1 MGRHA
6 LRRGRLAAA
15 VSITSLAVVA
25 GLVPLLVDSAAGT
38 AQAAESTRSQIVV
51 DTPQTATPRRERLL
65 AAGETGFLHRQEEV
79 SGLLWTSYADGTT
92 VDVEGPDGVYEPDS
106 PCYYITETCP
116 SGWYGQGSD
125 TVALPDL
132 DDNDPVSLWTP
143 GSAGLKTVDLSSTVS
158 TGSTDYIGTFGA
170 TVVAQD
176 RDAFIDGEGADG
188 YWLEL
193 NDFVDGKQRNRVVT
207 GYPAD
212 ASRRSGLQTGD
223 ASGALIVYSL
233 ESTLRIGYLDFATA
247 TFTEA
252 FTGIDAS
259 AKPVLTADSVGWYT
273 AASGL
278 HLKPRTDLTA
288 EETVPVAGG
297 ATTGGLPV
305 LVGDWLLL
313 GGEAVSL
320 TDGSTRTLLSS
331 TYGNPLA
338 TPDGGALV
346 TGGTGT
352 TDWWVQRITQGSDG
366 ALQLT
371 KVLKVPPYEKD
382 TSGLALSRGHLR
394 IAKAVASSSDT
405 TTNWTLSTASDGT
418 LSASAGPDGQKTAAT
433 CPYADTACAGLW
445 GDTTE
450 GDVGL
455 VTFYDDESGIED
467 ADRLVTH
474 DDLAGSSSY
483 VLEFGTHEGRIVD
496 VSDEWAV
503 YNSGGTSPA
512 QYVGEFGQGQQ
523 LKRSIRAAAL
533 DGPTLWSATSTAGQ
547 LTSYSLETE
556 KTLST
561 VQTGSGCVPD
571 ELQAVGHWVYWSCAT
586 TGKAGV
592 YDTTAKTSVPVTPGD
607 VLLGDGFTVRH
618 DHTADTLVL
627 TDAATAA
634 TSVLATAVPDSG
646 LAADRRYR
654 WTVDEYT
661 GMVAWTGALEQVHV
675 STTGVTPSNPTAYT
689 SWGDYYISPK
699 VSDAGEKTWNGYWL
713 LSRPV
718 SSWSVTFT
726 SVQGGVTHTI
736 TGGPATAYVSAAWN
750 GKTASGAYLPNG
762 EFTWK
767 LKATGLGS
775 ATAATVKSG
784 SVFMS
789 GGAAVRRDYGS
800 IDGVDG
806 RGDLITLSSSG
817 ALTYRFGTKF
827 TEPRAGTGWPST
839 IKAVPFGDLSGDR
852 CNDLLV
858 RLASGALRLYKPG
871 CGSAAKPSTA
881 YTALGTGWNQYDI
894 LTSPGDLTGD
904 GRADLIARNS
914 STGDV
919 YLYKAT
925 SAGKL
930 SARVKLYSN
939 WKGYKKIIGAGDLNG
954 DGRGDLLAQDKSN
967 ELWRYYGTGTGTFGA
982 RTKLFNDWGA
992 SYNVIVGVND
1002 ITDDGKA
1009 DLVSRD
1015 SSGTLWR
1022 NAGNGAGSFGGR
1034 TKISTGWGS
1043 YKALF

>member
-51 DTPQTATPRRERLL
+51 DTPGTATPRSDRLL
-65 AAGETGFLHRQEEV
+65 AAGETGFLHRQGDID
-79 SGLLWTSYADGTT
+79 GLLWTSYADGTT
-92 VDVEGPDGVYEPDS
+92 VGVEGPDGVYEPES
-106 PCYYITETCP
+106 PCYDIYETCR
-116 SGWYGQGSD
+116 SGWYGGGGD
-125 TVALPDL
+125 TVALPDSL
-132 DDNDPVSLWTP
+132 TKVHLWTP
-143 GSAGLKTVDLSSTVS
+143 GSAGLKTVGLYSSVS
-158 TGSTDYIGTFGA
+158 EQTTQYIGTFGS
-170 TVVAQD
+170 TVIAVGSAEPSGD
-176 RDAFIDGEGADG
+176 S
-188 YWLEL
+188 LEL
-193 NDFVDGKQRNRVVT
+193 NDFLDGARRTRLVT
-207 GYPAD
+207 GFPTAGRV
-212 ASRRSGLQTGD
+212 AGVLGGD
-223 ASGALIVYSL
+223 ESGALLMYILDEV
-233 ESTLRIGYLDFATA
+233 TRIGYLDFAA
-247 TFTEA
+247 GTFTDA
-252 FTGIDAS
+252 FAGADNS
-259 AKPVLTADSVGWYT
+259 AAGVLTDDSVGWYT
-273 AASGL
+273 STSGL
-278 HLKPRTDLTA
+278 HLKPRTDLA
-288 EETVPVAGG
+288 ADETVPVAPG
-297 ATTGGLPV
+297 ATTGGRAV
-305 LVGDWLLL
+305 LVGNWLLL
-313 GGEAVSL
+313 EPDNSSASTSVKAVSL

-331 TYGNPLA
+331 AYGNPLA

-346 TGGTGT
+346 TGGTGAS
-352 TDWWVQRITQGSDG
+352 DWWVQRITQGADG
-366 ALQLT
+366 TLQLT
-371 KVLKVPPYEKD
+371 KLLKVPPYEKD

-661 GMVAWTGALEQVHV
+661 GLVAWTGALEQVHV

-992 SYNVIVGVND
+992 SYNVIIGVND

>member
-25 GLVPLLVDSAAGT
+25 GLIPLFVDSAAGT

-51 DTPQTATPRRERLL
+51 DTPQKTEPQREERLL
-65 AAGETGFLHRQEEV
+65 AAGETGFLHRQGDID
-79 SGLLWTSYADGTT
+79 GLLWTSYADGTT
-92 VDVEGPDGVYEPDS
+92 VSVEGPDGVYEPES
-106 PCYYITETCP
+106 PCYDIYETCR
-116 SGWYGQGSD
+116 SGWYGQGGD
-125 TVALPDL
+125 TVALP
-132 DDNDPVSLWTP
+132 NGRSGVALWTP
-143 GSAGLKTVDLSSTVS
+143 GSAGLRTIGLYSSVS
-158 TGSTDYIGTFGA
+158 EQTTQYLGTFGS
-170 TVVAQD
+170 TVIALGSAEPSGD
-176 RDAFIDGEGADG
+176 L
-188 YWLEL
+188 LEL
-193 NDFVDGKQRNRVVT
+193 NDFLDGEQRTRSVT
-207 GYPAD
+207 GFPTAGRV
-212 ASRRSGLQTGD
+212 AGFLGGD
-223 ASGALIVYSL
+223 ESGALIMYILDEV
-233 ESTLRIGYLDFATA
+233 TRIGYLDFAA
-247 TFTEA
+247 GTFTDA
-252 FTGIDAS
+252 FAGADNS
-259 AKPVLTADSVGWYT
+259 AAGVLTDDSVGWYT
-273 AASGL
+273 STSGL
-278 HLKPRTDLTA
+278 HLKPRTDLAA
-288 EETVPVAGG
+288 EETVPVAPG
-297 ATTGGLPV
+297 ATTGGRPV
-305 LVGDWLLL
+305 LVGNWLLL
-313 GGEAVSL
+313 EPDNGSANTSVKAVSL

-331 TYGNPLA
+331 AYGNPLA

-346 TGGTGT
+346 AGGTGAA
-352 TDWWVQRITQGSDG
+352 DWWVQRITQGADG
-366 ALQLT
+366 TLQLT

-394 IAKAVASSSDT
+394 IAKAVGSGGNAT
-405 TTNWTLSTASDGT
+405 TTNRTLTVTDGRLTASEPV
-418 LSASAGPDGQKTAAT
+418 AGHTMSGA
-433 CPYADTACAGLW
+433 CPYASSEIDCLW
-445 GDTTE
+445 IWGNAVE
-450 GDVGL
+450 GDVFL
-455 VTFYDDESGIED
+455 
-467 ADRLVTH
+467 
-474 DDLAGSSSY
+474 SSSA
-483 VLEFGTHEGRIVD
+483 VLGTFNDDSTGGGQSLDFGTSGGAIVD
-496 VSDEWAV
+496 VSDKWAV
-503 YNSGGTSPA
+503 YNSGGTSPM
-512 QYVGEFGQGQQ
+512 QYVGEFGQGQI
-523 LKRSIRAAAL
+523 LKRSVRAAAL
-533 DGPTLWSATSTAGQ
+533 NGGTLWSATATAGQ
-547 LTSYSLETE
+547 LTSYSLTE
-556 KTLST
+556 SKTLST
-561 VQTGSGCVPD
+561 VSTGSGCVPD
-571 ELQAVGHWVYWSCAT
+571 ELQAVGHWVYWSCT
-586 TGKAGV
+586 TAGTAGV

-627 TDAATAA
+627 TDASTAA
-634 TSVLATAVPDSG
+634 TSVLVSAVPDSG

-661 GMVAWTGALEQVHV
+661 GLVAWVGALEQVHIT
-675 STTGVTPSNPTAYT
+675 TTGVTASNPTAYT
-689 SWGDYYISPK
+689 SQGDYYISPK
-699 VSDAGEKTWNGYWL
+699 VSDTDEKTWNGYWL

-726 SVQGGVTHTI
+726 SLQGGVTHTV

-775 ATAATVKSG
+775 SSAAAVKSG
-784 SVFMS
+784 SAFMS

-827 TEPRAGTGWPST
+827 TEPRAGSGWPST

-871 CGSAAKPSTA
+871 CGSAPKPSTA

-914 STGDV
+914 STGAI

-967 ELWRYYGTGTGTFGA
+967 ELWRYYGTGAGTFGA
-982 RTKLFNDWGA
+982 KAKVFNDWGS
-992 SYNVIVGVND
+992 SYNVIIGVND

-1015 SSGTLWR
+1015 TSGTLWR

-1043 YKALF
+1043 YKGLF

>member
-1 MGRHA
+1 VGRHA

-25 GLVPLLVDSAAGT
+25 GLVPLLVESAAGT
-38 AQAAESTRSQIVV
+38 AQATTADSRVV
-51 DTPQTATPRRERLL
+51 VENPSDDTPRSERLL
-65 AAGETGFLHRQEEV
+65 AVGATGFLHQQN
-79 SGLLWTSYADGTT
+79 GAGGDLLWTGYADGATTT
-92 VDVEGPDGVYEPDS
+92 VKDANGVYTVAK
-106 PCYYITETCP
+106 PCVYASTCP
-116 SGWYGQGSD
+116 AGWYGQAADSV
-125 TVALPDL
+125 TLP
-132 DDNDPVSLWTP
+132 PAASTKTVSLWDPATQE
-143 GSAGLKTVDLSSTVS
+143 LRTVTSGYYYRATY
-158 TGSTDYIGTFGA
+158 GSTLLTAYSL
-170 TVVAQD
+170 V
-176 RDAFIDGEGADG
+176 
-188 YWLEL
+188 
-193 NDFVDGKQRNRVVT
+193 DFVDGQKRARE
-207 GYPAD
+207 
-212 ASRRSGLQTGD
+212 LTGD
-223 ASGALIVYSL
+223 ATYIGAAPAGDAAGALVTSG
-233 ESTLRIGYLDFATA
+233 STGVGYLDFATA
-247 TFTEA
+247 TVTEA
-252 FTGIDAS
+252 WAATSSDAEF
-259 AKPVLTADSVGWYT
+259 VLTADQVGWWEPAT
-273 AASGL
+273 GL

-288 EETVPVAGG
+288 EETVQA
-297 ATTGGLPV
+297 TGGDSSQDYRPV
-305 LVGDWLLL
+305 VVGDWLLL
-313 GGEAVSL
+313 DPDDSATTVTAISL
-320 TDGSTRTLLSS
+320 TGAGSRTLLSS
-331 TYGNPLA
+331 ADGTPVP

-346 TGGTGT
+346 VGGTST
-352 TDWWVQRITQGSDG
+352 TDWWVQRVAQADDGS
-366 ALQLT
+366 LELT
-371 KVLKVPPYEKD
+371 KVYRVPPTEADK
-382 TSGLALSRGHLR
+382 SGLALSRGHLR
-394 IAKAVASSSDT
+394 VAEAVDSGSDT

-418 LSASAGPDGQKTAAT
+418 LSASAGTDGQQTAAT
-433 CPYADTACAGLW
+433 CPYADTTCAGLW

-455 VTFYDDESGIED
+455 ITFYDDDSGYQD
-467 ADRLVTH
+467 ADKLVTH
-474 DDLAGSSSY
+474 DDTANSSSY
-483 VLEFGTHEGRIVD
+483 TLEFGTHDGQIVD
-496 VSDEWAV
+496 VSDKWAV
-503 YNSGGTSPA
+503 YNSGGTSPM
-512 QYVGEFGQGQQ
+512 QYVGEFGQGQI
-523 LKRSIRAAAL
+523 LKRSVRAAAL
-533 DGPTLWSATSTAGQ
+533 NGGTLWSATATAGQ
-547 LTSYSLETE
+547 LTSYSLTE
-556 KTLST
+556 SKTLST

-571 ELQAVGHWVYWSCAT
+571 ELQAVGHWVYWNCAT
-586 TGKAGV
+586 AGTAGV
-592 YDTTAKTSVPVTPGD
+592 YDTTAKTSVSVAPGD

-634 TSVLATAVPDSG
+634 TRVLAAAVPDSG

-661 GMVAWTGALEQVHV
+661 GMVAWVGALEQVHIT
-675 STTGVTPSNPTAYT
+675 TTGVTPSNPTAFT
-689 SWGDYYISPK
+689 SWGDYDLYAK
-699 VSDAGEKTWNGYWL
+699 VSDTDSRTWNGDWL

-718 SSWSVTFT
+718 SSWSLAFT
-726 SVQGGVTHTI
+726 SRQGGVTHTV
-736 TGGPATAYVSAAWN
+736 TGSPALARVSADWN
-750 GKTASGAYLPNG
+750 GRTASGVYFPNG
-762 EFTWK
+762 VFTWK
-767 LKATGLGS
+767 LRATGISS
-775 ATAATVKSG
+775 AGAVTVASG
-784 SVFMS
+784 SSFMW
-789 GGAAVRRDYGS
+789 GGSAVRRDYGS
-800 IDGVDG
+800 VDGADG

-827 TEPRAGTGWPST
+827 TEPRSGTGWPST

-982 RTKLFNDWGA
+982 KAKLFNDWGA
-992 SYNVIVGVND
+992 SYNVIIGVND

-1015 SSGTLWR
+1015 TSGTLWR